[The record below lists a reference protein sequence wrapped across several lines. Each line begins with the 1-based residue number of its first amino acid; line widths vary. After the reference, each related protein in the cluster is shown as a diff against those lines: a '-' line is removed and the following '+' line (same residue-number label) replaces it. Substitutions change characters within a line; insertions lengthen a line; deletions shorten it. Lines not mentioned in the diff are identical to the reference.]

1 MVGPLESGGASS
13 GGGGGSDNGVYCVAV
28 SDGDRTGSYS

>member
-13 GGGGGSDNGVYCVAV
+13 GGGGSDNGVYCVAV